1 MSRPAKT
8 IRMRESGVY
17 ARQLDGRPM
26 TLAECMEHAS
36 IGAHFLDK
44 ARAIARDV
52 LRHHGI
58 PLDKNG
64 MPRFEDAAS
73 GYQGFT
79 PLPDSPLP
87 EIVHDAAELL
97 VHLLGI
103 TSSYQLKRVFNAG
116 RTFERMQVRAV
127 EYVAVEGRKKLSGDK
142 GKGDKRRIEKAERWA
157 FYAESVKQ
165 LKTANPECGDME
177 SYDKVADDIR
187 AKIEARELPKRYL
200 ADARTIGNAY
210 RASKRGTVAK

>member
-1 MSRPAKT
+1 MKRPTKT
-8 IRMRESGVY
+8 IRMRETGIY
-17 ARQLDGRPM
+17 ARQLDGRSM
-26 TLAECMEHAS
+26 TLAELME
-36 IGAHFLDK
+36 IPDVGGDFLDK

-52 LRHHGI
+52 LRHHGV

-79 PLPDSPLP
+79 PLPDNPLP
-87 EIVHDAAELL
+87 EIVHDAATLL
-97 VHLLGI
+97 VHLFGI
-103 TSSYQLKRVFNAG
+103 TSSRQLMRAFNAG

-142 GKGDKRRIEKAERWA
+142 DKGDKRRIEKAGRWA

-165 LKTANPECGDME
+165 LKSANPECGDME
-177 SYDKVADDIR
+177 SYDDVADVIR
-187 AKIEARELPKRYL
+187 AKVKAGELPKRYL
-200 ADARTIGNAY
+200 ADARTIGDAY
-210 RASKRGTVAK
+210 RASKRGKVVK